1 MSDTKVRSIEWLMGL
16 SRAQLNSAVYAP
28 GNSRWRAALTEE
40 EKAALAKRISEAH
53 KGKKLSLETRRRMSQ
68 AKLGKPLPRSPNWQA
83 KITSA
88 LKGRPGT
95 KHSAAT
101 RDKISRANKGRLKGI
116 KRGPQSLA
124 TKERLHRARV
134 DGNRTVFTVTPLGI
148 FETRAAA
155 ARAHK
160 VDPVTISNWVKK
172 GVLGYAYS
180 REKDQAKLL
189 LDQEGMRMQLASRV
203 SKLRHRAVVTPV
215 GEFQSMRSAA
225 NAIGINRSTLADR
238 IKRRWAGYGF
248 KGDIIHDGLTKKS
261 NRRRVLTPVGVIDGV
276 GNAARQLGISSPTL
290 RDRIRA
296 GESGY
301 AFLPNELLPLSQH
314 KEHQARGEFADALI

>member
-95 KHSAAT
+95 KHSTAT
-101 RDKISRANKGRLKGI
+101 REKISRANKGRLKGI

-189 LDQEGMRMQLASRV
+189 LDQERMRMQLASRV

-215 GEFQSMRSAA
+215 GEFQSIRSAA
-225 NAIGINRSTLADR
+225 IAMGIDRSTLADR

>member
-1 MSDTKVRSIEWLMGL
+1 MNDTKVRSIEWLMGL

-40 EKAALAKRISEAH
+40 KKAAIAQRISEAH
-53 KGKKLSLETRRRMSQ
+53 KGKKLSLETRQRMSQ
-68 AKLGKPLPRSPNWQA
+68 AKLGKPLPRSPNWRA
-83 KITSA
+83 KITRAVKS
-88 LKGRPGT
+88 RPGT

-101 RDKISRANKGRLKGI
+101 KDKISRANKGRLKGI
-116 KRGPQSLA
+116 KRGPKSLA
-124 TKERLHRARV
+124 TKEKQHRARV
-134 DGNRTVFTVTPLGI
+134 DGNRTVFTVTPLGT

-172 GVLGYAYS
+172 GVPGYAYS
-180 REKDQAKLL
+180 REKDQAKLII
-189 LDQEGMRMQLASRV
+189 DQERMRMQLASRV
-203 SKLRHRAVVTPV
+203 SKVRHRAVVTPV
-215 GEFQSMRSAA
+215 GEFQSVRGAA
-225 NAIGINRSTLADR
+225 RAMGIDRSTLAER

-248 KGDIIHDGLTKKS
+248 KGDTIHDGRTKKS

-276 GNAARQLGISSPTL
+276 GNAARQLGISAPAL

-314 KEHQARGEFADALI
+314 QEHEARG

>member
-1 MSDTKVRSIEWLMGL
+1 MGL

-40 EKAALAKRISEAH
+40 EKAALAKRISEAN
-53 KGKKLSLETRRRMSQ
+53 KGKKLSSATRQRISEAQ
-68 AKLGKPLPRSPNWQA
+68 LGKIRARTPEWQE
-83 KITSA
+83 KITRA

-101 RDKISRANKGRLKGI
+101 KDKISRANKGRLKGI

-124 TKERLHRARV
+124 TKEKQHRARV
-134 DGNRTVFTVTPLGI
+134 EGNRTVLTVTPLGN
-148 FETRAAA
+148 FESRAEA
-155 ARAHK
+155 ARAHGI
-160 VDPVTISNWVKK
+160 DAGTISNWVKK
-172 GVLGYAYS
+172 GVPGFGYS
-180 REKDQAKLL
+180 QEKDQKKLL
-189 LDQEGMRMQLASRV
+189 FDQEVFQKRQSARV
-203 SKLRHRAVVTPV
+203 SRALHKAVVTPF
-215 GEFQSMRSAA
+215 GEFQSIRSAA
-225 NAIGINRSTLADR
+225 IAMGIDRSTLADR

-248 KGDIIHDGLTKKS
+248 KGDVIHDGLTKKS

-314 KEHQARGEFADALI
+314 KEHEARGEFADALI